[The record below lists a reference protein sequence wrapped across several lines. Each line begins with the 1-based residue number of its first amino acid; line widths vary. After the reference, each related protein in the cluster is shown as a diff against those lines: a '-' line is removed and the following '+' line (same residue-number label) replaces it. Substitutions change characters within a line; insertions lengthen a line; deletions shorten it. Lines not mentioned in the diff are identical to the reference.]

1 LPGAGAS
8 SQSVGGRSSDG
19 EFRFLSS
26 ALPAVGSAV
35 IEAADLSE
43 ALKIVCLT
51 PCAVAHGVLEVW
63 PLEEAQMREK
73 RY

>member
-1 LPGAGAS
+1 VQVRNLLAAGARTENS
-8 SQSVGGRSSDG
+8 A
-19 EFRFLSS
+19 FLSS

-43 ALKIVCLT
+43 ALKIVCLI

-63 PLEEAQMREK
+63 PLEDAQMREK